1 MAQYR
6 GRRDAVTRERDLI
19 HDFSQEGRTIFSLL
33 TVLIIVAAAFALF
46 YMYAGSTPSRNSV
59 VFPPSG
65 PGQSTPTNP

>member
-6 GRRDAVTRERDLI
+6 GRRDAVTREGDLI
-19 HDFSQEGRTIFSLL
+19 PNFSQEGRTIFSLL

-59 VFPPSG
+59 AFPASG
-65 PGQSTPTNP
+65 PGQSNP